1 MTETD
6 PDERPVWRT
15 NVLWGVLAVFLVIG
29 TVGGATFVYGV
40 TFLLFGDWF
49 GGVLVVLGAVV
60 ATLAFLFMAGIL
72 YRVDRYRGAN
82 GRRVELF
89 E

>member
-1 MTETD
+1 VTD
-6 PDERPVWRT
+6 TAERPVWRT
-15 NVLWGVLAVFLVIG
+15 NVLWGILAVFLVFG
-29 TVGGATFVYGV
+29 SVGAATLVYGLTMILAGNWV
-40 TFLLFGDWF
+40 GVPVAGFGA
-49 GGVLVVLGAVV
+49 AV
-60 ATLAFLFMAGIL
+60 AIIAFLFLVGIL

>member
-1 MTETD
+1 MTEES
-6 PDERPVWRT
+6 ERPVWRT
-15 NVLWGVLAVFLVIG
+15 NVLWAVLAVFLVFG
-29 TVGGATFVYGV
+29 SVGAATFVYGL
-40 TFLLFGDWF
+40 TWIMAGAWF
-49 GGVLVVLGAVV
+49 GAPVAAFGAAV
-60 ATLAFLFMAGIL
+60 AVLAFLFIVGIL

>member
-1 MTETD
+1 VSEPT
-6 PDERPVWRT
+6 ERPHWRT
-15 NVLWGVLAVFLVIG
+15 NVLWAVLAVFLVLG
-29 TVGGATFVYGV
+29 SVGGATFVYGL
-40 TFLLFGDWF
+40 TWLLAGSWVGVPIAAFGAF
-49 GGVLVVLGAVV
+49 VAV
-60 ATLAFLFMAGIL
+60 LAFLFIAGIL